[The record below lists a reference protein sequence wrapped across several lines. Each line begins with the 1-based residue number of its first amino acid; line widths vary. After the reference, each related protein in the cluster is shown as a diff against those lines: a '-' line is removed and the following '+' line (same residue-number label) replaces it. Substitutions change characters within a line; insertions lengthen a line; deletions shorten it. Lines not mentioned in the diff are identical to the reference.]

1 MGIAGSYSHDPA
13 GRRRTRIEGAPP
25 VIFGVATVAS
35 VTRDAWTQMRKVS
48 TTGHPS
54 GREQVGLPDPCAY
67 NSSRLASLA
76 RIGSCSDRAGMTS
89 IFADGLSWR
98 SLPAQ
103 GRSPRAP

>member
-1 MGIAGSYSHDPA
+1 
-13 GRRRTRIEGAPP
+13 
-25 VIFGVATVAS
+25 
-35 VTRDAWTQMRKVS
+35 MRKVS

-89 IFADGLSWR
+89 IFADGLSAR
-98 SLPAQ
+98 SIIAKASSRRALRH
-103 GRSPRAP
+103 RS